1 MDLSEKSYKFK
12 KMKVNVLVSWHISMN
27 KLSGSSVCTEN
38 LEVKVTGLQN
48 QWIKKKCTFY
58 SWKPSATE
66 YSPVLN
72 DVIFF
77 EIFYSVK
84 LIWHCKIIV

>member
-1 MDLSEKSYKFK
+1 
-12 KMKVNVLVSWHISMN
+12 MKVNVLVSWHISMN

-66 YSPVLN
+66 
-72 DVIFF
+72 
-77 EIFYSVK
+77 
-84 LIWHCKIIV
+84 

>member
-1 MDLSEKSYKFK
+1 
-12 KMKVNVLVSWHISMN
+12 MN

-38 LEVKVTGLQN
+38 LEVKVT
-48 QWIKKKCTFY
+48 KCTFY

-72 DVIFF
+72 DVIFY

>member
-1 MDLSEKSYKFK
+1 MSQWTNY
-12 KMKVNVLVSWHISMN
+12 
-27 KLSGSSVCTEN
+27 
-38 LEVKVTGLQN
+38 LEVQSALRIWKLELQDFKTSEL
-48 QWIKKKCTFY
+48 KKKGTFY

-72 DVIFF
+72 DVIFY